1 MNKPAR
7 ASTWGVHRKKC
18 D

>member
-7 ASTWGVHRKKC
+7 ASTRGVHRKKC

>member
-1 MNKPAR
+1 MNKPTR
-7 ASTWGVHRKKC
+7 ASTRGVHRKKR